1 MGKIRI
7 RQYRI
12 NSPTT
17 NNILQSA
24 LGNVRKLG
32 ISVPEYLFMYNAL
45 IASPSQEGEEQ
56 QSDSNICCLIN
67 GNQFQLGRT
76 FIYETDQGSDE
87 SIRPNITSLSFPNLN
102 VPSTIDRAFPGDFP
116 IQSILVDVVYQEN

>member
-12 NSPTT
+12 NSPTQEV
-17 NNILQSA
+17 IQSN
-24 LGNVRKLG
+24 LGTVRKLG
-32 ISVPEYLFMYNAL
+32 IFVPEYLFMYNAF

-102 VPSTIDRAFPGDFP
+102 IPSTIDRAFPGNFP
-116 IQSILVDVVYQEN
+116 VQSILVDVVYEEN